1 MEETKKINWWM
12 KRKERFI
19 HRFKDHDHYTQQ
31 RAWFLNIILHIIVIL
46 FSCLGIALNL
56 ANPMSFKQ
64 AFPALT
70 VVIISAIICIWLL
83 KFGKYKL
90 AAITI
95 LSMNIIGVS
104 AGFYIK
110 FKGPIIYEGFTTY
123 TAFIFVTMAMATLFS
138 GRKMIVFI
146 GACYAV
152 TLSVYFS
159 AVMKNI
165 DPSLTTFIRISFID
179 NIFALFF
186 TTIIGVLV
194 DISTSKA
201 KIQLVE
207 SVSDVRESSK
217 KLVEISGAIDSSSQ
231 SMSNGA
237 MTQSTAMEETTAM
250 LKEIAEKAKR
260 NYETVLE
267 ARKIMI
273 KAGNIIGT
281 TKGALSHLQ
290 TAMKEVNNASVETI
304 KIVKTID
311 SIALQTNILSLNA
324 AVEAARAGEAGVG
337 FAVVADEVRRLAKLS
352 AEASKN
358 TENIINSTIEK
369 VKQSSVFVNDSDE
382 AFSMFVKVAEDLSEH
397 LRVIT
402 ESSEEQSHGI
412 VGIEHAVNNMN
423 DIIQMNS
430 TNADEISEISH
441 DLHNM
446 SEDIQTFI
454 YKLDKLKNA

>member
-1 MEETKKINWWM
+1 MEETEKINWWM
-12 KRKERFI
+12 RRKERFVN
-19 HRFKDHDHYTQQ
+19 RFEDNDHYTQQ

-46 FSCLGIALNL
+46 FSCLGIALYL

-70 VVIISAIICIWLL
+70 VVVISAIICIWLL

-95 LSMNIIGVS
+95 LTMNIIGVS

-152 TLSVYFS
+152 TLSVYYN
-159 AVMKNI
+159 AVIKNI
-165 DPSLTTFIRISFID
+165 DPSLTTFIKISFID
-179 NIFALFF
+179 NLFALFF
-186 TTIIGVLV
+186 TTVIGVLV
-194 DISTSKA
+194 DIATSKA

-207 SVSDVRESSK
+207 SVSDVRESSE

-231 SMSNGA
+231 SISNGA
-237 MTQSTAMEETTAM
+237 MTQSTAMEETSAM
-250 LKEIAEKAKR
+250 LKEIAQKAKR

-267 ARKIMI
+267 AREIMT

-281 TKGALSHLQ
+281 TKGALSQLQ
-290 TAMKEVNNASVETI
+290 TAMKDVNNASFETI

-311 SIALQTNILSLNA
+311 TLALQTNILSLNA

-337 FAVVADEVRRLAKLS
+337 FAVVASEVRRLAKLS
-352 AEASKN
+352 ADASKN

-369 VKQSSVFVNDSDE
+369 IKQSSIFVNDSDQ
-382 AFSMFVKVAEDLSEH
+382 AFSLFVKVAEELSEH
-397 LRVIT
+397 LKVIS
-402 ESSEEQSHGI
+402 ESSEEQSQGI
-412 VGIEHAVNNMN
+412 VGIEHAVNNMT
-423 DIIQMNS
+423 DIIQTNS
-430 TNADEISEISH
+430 TNADEISEVSQ

-446 SEDIQTFI
+446 SDNIQIFI
-454 YKLDKLKNA
+454 TKLDKLKNA

>member
-1 MEETKKINWWM
+1 
-12 KRKERFI
+12 
-19 HRFKDHDHYTQQ
+19 
-31 RAWFLNIILHIIVIL
+31 
-46 FSCLGIALNL
+46 
-56 ANPMSFKQ
+56 
-64 AFPALT
+64 
-70 VVIISAIICIWLL
+70 
-83 KFGKYKL
+83 
-90 AAITI
+90 
-95 LSMNIIGVS
+95 MNIIGVS

-201 KIQLVE
+201 KTQLVE

-260 NYETVLE
+260 NYQTVLE

-281 TKGALSHLQ
+281 TKGALFQLQ
-290 TAMKEVNNASVETI
+290 TAMKDVNDASVETI

-352 AEASKN
+352 ADASKN
-358 TENIINSTIEK
+358 TENIIKSTIQK
-369 VKQSSVFVNDSDE
+369 VKQSSVFVDNSDE

-412 VGIEHAVNNMN
+412 VEIEHAVNNMN
-423 DIIQMNS
+423 DIIQMNA
-430 TNADEISEISH
+430 TNADEISEISQ
-441 DLHNM
+441 DLNNM
-446 SEDIQTFI
+446 SEDIQAFI